1 MWVICVN
8 STRFFTQCR
17 GQEILSFE
25 AGASGNSV
33 RAIVERL
40 NEAARFKNISILRN
54 VLAEAPIE
62 QVILAF
68 GYTSRRE
75 RRWLSEAISSLI
87 RSGVFTKTVNTQD
100 AVADTVP
107 LKVTA
112 VVFTITTPSE
122 ALFEVRWR
130 SDAKELRDIER
141 HALDAFPKTFIYK
154 VKNLRR
160 KAYEIVNSHA
170 LKVGDVYFLEQ
181 GNLPKLVGELEA
193 LRKEYATL
201 DEEVSK
207 WFNSPEGRQRIRE
220 VKDYVI
226 KKYGVE
232 PTIKLKPA
240 AGRLDYNYTY
250 FVTDETFVDNFL
262 QDIKARAREEIERMK
277 DEAREKYE
285 EGLRMVE
292 EKAREAELMFRSRIL
307 DAVEDAAKR
316 ALSLK
321 EGSKTVLRELL
332 RIKNVS
338 EGFGVKSVLLET
350 AIEAFSGNL
359 DASKHL
365 ARMLGT
371 NATEN
376 LEENLL
382 VVCQASENSLKHPFF
397 TQIA

>member
-1 MWVICVN
+1 V
-8 STRFFTQCR
+8 
-17 GQEILSFE
+17 
-25 AGASGNSV
+25 V
-33 RAIVERL
+33 RLENTVRIIVERL
-40 NEAARFKNISILRN
+40 NEIARSGNIQALKSIL
-54 VLAEAPIE
+54 AEVPIE

-130 SDAKELRDIER
+130 SDARELKDIVR

-160 KAYEIVNSHA
+160 KAYEIVNSYA

-193 LRKEYATL
+193 LRKEYASL

-207 WFNSPEGRQRIRE
+207 WFSSQEGKQRIKE
-220 VKDYVI
+220 VKEYVTR
-226 KKYGVE
+226 KYHVE
-232 PTIKLKPA
+232 PAIEIKSTA
-240 AGRLDYNYTY
+240 RRLDYNYTY
-250 FVTDETFVDNFL
+250 FVADEAFVNNFL
-262 QDIKARAREEIERMK
+262 SDIKARAEEEVKRMK

-285 EGLRMVE
+285 NGLREIEERMKESETRFRSQILEAVE
-292 EKAREAELMFRSRIL
+292 E
-307 DAVEDAAKR
+307 AAKR
-316 ALSLK
+316 ALSEK
-321 EGSKTVLRELL
+321 GSKAVLRELL
-332 RIKNVS
+332 RIKSVS

-359 DASKHL
+359 DASKRL
-365 ARMLGT
+365 ATMFGVK
-371 NATEN
+371 ATEN
-376 LEENLL
+376 VEENLL
-382 VVCQASENSLKHPFF
+382 ALCQEAEKRGKHPFF